1 MKESAIFKLAQ
12 MAVLDYPRLNYDQK
26 LEILRVLMEKEDVA
40 IFCEK
45 QKEKETEE

>member
-12 MAVLDYPRLNYDQK
+12 MAVLDYTRLNYDQK

-45 QKEKETEE
+45 REEAEAEK